1 VGPRSTWLVILGIMM
16 NLFSWST
23 SFPVAI
29 IALIGEGAFQIFYM
43 ATTNTM
49 LQVIVPDHLRG
60 RVMSIYALDRGLMPV
75 GSLLAGV
82 SAHYIGAPA
91 TVSLMGATVIVL
103 ALLVAWL
110 APVVRGLGVSIKY

>member
-1 VGPRSTWLVILGIMM
+1 
-16 NLFSWST
+16 
-23 SFPVAI
+23 
-29 IALIGEGAFQIFYM
+29 
-43 ATTNTM
+43 
-49 LQVIVPDHLRG
+49 
-60 RVMSIYALDRGLMPV
+60 MSIYALDRGLMPV

-91 TVSLMGATVIVL
+91 TVSLMGATVIML